1 MRVLANFTPNLEIY
15 SIDDAFLS
23 LAGFET
29 QCEAHARELRR
40 TVQQWRPRPNIRVTR
55 GQLTSQNRPQILR

>member
-1 MRVLANFTPNLEIY
+1 MSGHVMRVLANFTPNLEIY

-40 TVQQWRPRPNIRVTR
+40 TV
-55 GQLTSQNRPQILR
+55 